1 MAELNPKPYPPGNYP
16 VIIVGSGPG
25 GLQTSYCLT
34 RLGVEHAVISEDP
47 GPGGMFRHF
56 PYFDRLI
63 SWTKPFAPVKPGT
76 REYVRYDWNSLI
88 GDTAAHN
95 ALVRPYMDNV
105 SYFPSRPAM
114 QKGLTDFAQKG
125 KVKVRYGCNWEGT
138 RKTKEGFKLIT
149 SDGEYSAKLLIIA
162 VGVTKPWVPS
172 HIPGIKLATH
182 YANLQTPSKYSGKR
196 VFIIGKRNSGF
207 EVANGLLTRASQ
219 LILASPSPLKV
230 SLDVAHPSSARVVY
244 LQPYED
250 SVLGG
255 GHLVLDATIS
265 KITRVRNGFRVA
277 TSGTTRPGDLIF
289 DVDEVIATTG
299 FDAPL
304 RDLAKIGVS
313 LFGQGPSLPA
323 QTNFW
328 ESSTVPGIYFAGS
341 ITQGSAGLNK
351 YGRQSSSGVV
361 HGFRHNARVLARHI
375 AMTHFGYQPSRRLV
389 SPADVTGFLLSEAT
403 WAPEIWNQKSYLAR
417 VLQFEDTGEVVD
429 KWFHPLA
436 HFVDSTGPPAAAI
449 TIETDATGV
458 IRPALYV
465 RRLGNVEEHI
475 LDPNLLLDFETDDYQ
490 SKMKSLL
497 KGLV

>member
-1 MAELNPKPYPPGNYP
+1 MAELSSKPYPPGNYP

-34 RLGVEHAVISEDP
+34 RLGVEHAVISEDL
-47 GPGGMFRHF
+47 GPAGMFRHF

-95 ALVRPYMDNV
+95 ALVRPYMDNA
-105 SYFPSRPAM
+105 SYFPSRQAM

-138 RKTKEGFKLIT
+138 RKNKEGFKLIT
-149 SDGEYSAKLLIIA
+149 SDGVYGAKLLVIA
-162 VGVTKPWVPS
+162 AGVTKPWIPS
-172 HIPGIKLATH
+172 YIPGIKLATH
-182 YANLQTPSKYSGKR
+182 YADLKTASGYSGKR
-196 VFIIGKRNSGF
+196 IFIVGKRNSGF

-230 SLDVAHPSSARVVY
+230 SLDVAHPTSARVVY

-255 GHLVLDATIS
+255 GHLVLDATIT
-265 KITRVRNGFRVA
+265 KITRIRNGFRVV
-277 TSGTTRPGDLIF
+277 TSGTTRPGDMIF

-299 FDAPL
+299 FEAPL
-304 RDLAKIGVS
+304 RDLAKLGVS
-313 LFGQGPSLPA
+313 LFGQASLPA

-341 ITQGSAGLNK
+341 ITAGSAGLNK

-375 AMTHFGYQPSRRLV
+375 AMTHFGYEPKRRLV
-389 SPADVTGFLLSEAT
+389 SPHDVTDFLLSEAT
-403 WAPEIWNQKSYLAR
+403 RSPEIWNQKSYLAR
-417 VLQFEDTGEVVD
+417 VLRFEDSGDVVD
-429 KWFHPLA
+429 EWFQPLA
-436 HFVDSTGPPAAAI
+436 HFVDSTGPPAVAI
-449 TIETDATGV
+449 TIETDPTGI

-475 LDPNLLLDFETDDYQ
+475 LDSNLLSDFETDDHRA
-490 SKMKSLL
+490 KVKSLL
-497 KGLV
+497 KGLVD